1 MKRGKNNKAK
11 LGANLLRKVKNAEIV
26 ILANTPKPFRASGK
40 TNRSILM
47 KLWSLNKMRCY
58 ILKTKV
64 KNLNPEIILGY
75 SDVIKLIMSG
85 YSYGQNTYHEE
96 LSVDNAFIPEEHK
109 EEIQNETGKE

>member
-11 LGANLLRKVKNAEIV
+11 LGVSLLSKVKTAEAIV
-26 ILANTPKPFRASGK
+26 LANTPKPVRASGK
-40 TNRSILM
+40 LTPIFM
-47 KLWSLNKMRCY
+47 KLWVLNKMRFY

-64 KNLNPEIILGY
+64 KNLNPKIILGY

-96 LSVDNAFIPEEHK
+96 LSVDNAFIPEAHK

>member
-11 LGANLLRKVKNAEIV
+11 LGVILLNKVKIAESV
-26 ILANTPKPFRASGK
+26 ILANIPKPFRASGK
-40 TNRSILM
+40 STNIFM
-47 KLWSLNKMRCY
+47 KLWALNRMRRY
-58 ILKTKV
+58 ILRTKV

-96 LSVDNAFIPEEHK
+96 PTVENVFIPEENK
-109 EEIQNETGKE
+109 EEILNGQN